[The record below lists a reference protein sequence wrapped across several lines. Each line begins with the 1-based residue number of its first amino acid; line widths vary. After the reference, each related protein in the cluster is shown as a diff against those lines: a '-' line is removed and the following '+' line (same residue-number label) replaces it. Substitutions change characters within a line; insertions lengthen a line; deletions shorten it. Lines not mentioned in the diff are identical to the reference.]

1 MIGKLLTS
9 LGKKKVDFLTSFAE
23 HYNRK
28 VVKTG
33 KIVFPGHWHV
43 DRGPC
48 IRGDLGKHFF
58 KNKKIAETPGSGG
71 RVRKHLIFQQ

>member
-1 MIGKLLTS
+1 VAFDTDTDVIVHLFFFVVFLLVIHFS
-9 LGKKKVDFLTSFAE
+9 WLLV
-23 HYNRK
+23 
-28 VVKTG
+28 
-33 KIVFPGHWHV
+33 
-43 DRGPC
+43 RGPWSVDDRR